1 MNGRHQFVRS
11 RFRATV
17 LASLLAAQLIT
28 VLALFLVSGQIT
40 GTAQANH
47 TDALLEAAASEST
60 ERIRTHIEPVE
71 AIVAL
76 AATLS
81 SNPGI
86 APSEFRSTFTAAIA
100 RTPQL
105 SGVFIGTPDGSFFDV
120 RETEAGIRVKTI
132 TVDSV
137 DRTTTLEYLDA
148 DGEVAN
154 EQVDLVDAYDPRTR
168 PWYLEALGDPAAL
181 AWTDPYVFFTSRQLG
196 ITAAQA
202 ITRDGEVVGVVGADI
217 ELGSLSTFL
226 SSLAIQEPGGTV
238 IVDDSGLVIAH
249 PDPELVQREDGDGLQ
264 TVAIA
269 QLEDSFARAAIAT
282 LVEAGPDNAANMHG
296 FTVEGIGSA
305 RATFGSVPIDDGE
318 WTVGVFA
325 PAGGLVPG
333 LSAARTRER
342 LLTVAVGVLSVF
354 LVGFTALTVTRPIQE
369 LEKRASTD
377 PLTGLANRR
386 TALKAAG
393 RAAAADGHR
402 GAAML
407 DLDYFKQIND
417 TYGHPVGDEVIRMV
431 ANRVRTAVRD
441 DEASVGRIGGEEF
454 LVIFHNATAAEAAQA
469 CERIRHRIRSQPIST
484 TAGPIELTA
493 SIGLATV
500 DMICT
505 ATELLASADAALLE
519 AKYSGRDRTVAG
531 HYTRASPDAD
541 LDTVGRYEV
550 LGRAD
555 RADAGM
561 TIGGAP

>member
-1 MNGRHQFVRS
+1 MRS
-11 RFRATV
+11 KFRATV

-28 VLALFLVSGQIT
+28 VLALFLLSGQIT

-47 TDALLEAAASEST
+47 TDTLLEAAASESA
-60 ERIRTHIEPVE
+60 ERIRTHLEPAE
-71 AIVAL
+71 GIVSL
-76 AATLS
+76 TATLGS
-81 SNPGI
+81 DPGI
-86 APSEFRSTFTAAIA
+86 APAEFRTTFVEAIA

-105 SGVFIGTPDGSFFDV
+105 SGIFIGTPDGSFFDV
-120 RETEAGIRVKTI
+120 RRTEAGIRVKTI
-132 TVDSV
+132 MVDSAS
-137 DRTTTLEYLDA
+137 RTTTLEYLDS
-148 DGEVAN
+148 DGAVAN
-154 EQVDLVDAYDPRTR
+154 EEVDIADTYDPRTR
-168 PWYLEALGDPAAL
+168 PWYVEAIADPAEQ

-226 SSLAIQEPGGTV
+226 STLAIQAPGGTV
-238 IVDDSGLVIAH
+238 IVDNSGLVIAH
-249 PDPELVQREDGDGLQ
+249 PDPELVQRADGDGYQ

-269 QLEDSFARAAIAT
+269 ELQDSFARAAIAT
-282 LVEAGPDNAANMHG
+282 LVEAGPDNAADMHG
-296 FTVEGIGSA
+296 FTVDDIGDA
-305 RATFGSVPIDDGE
+305 RASFRSVPIDDGE

-325 PAGGLVPG
+325 PEGGLVPG
-333 LSAARTRER
+333 LNAARDRER
-342 LLTVAVGVLSVF
+342 LLIVAVGVLSVF
-354 LVGFTALTVTRPIQE
+354 VVGFTALTVTRPIRD
-369 LEKRASTD
+369 LERRASTD

-386 TALKAAG
+386 TVLKAAE
-393 RAAAADGHR
+393 RAAAAEGHR

-407 DLDYFKQIND
+407 DLDYFKQVND

-431 ANRVRTAVRD
+431 ANRIRTAVRD

-454 LVIFHNATAAEAAQA
+454 LVIFHDATAAEAAEA
-469 CERIRHRIRSQPIST
+469 CDRVRQRIRNQPIST
-484 TAGPIELTA
+484 NAGPIEVTA

-505 ATELLASADAALLE
+505 AKELLASADAALLE

-531 HYTRASPDAD
+531 HYTRSSPEAD

-555 RADAGM
+555 KADAR
-561 TIGGAP
+561 TTVGGAR